1 MECHVTTRTGVR
13 VLAWPRWPACAGAL
27 RVSSR
32 YTCVTQRSCH
42 IVIAL
47 SIRVLVCRGQVVE
60 GADGF
65 IGSGSLGEV
74 RLGRWRGVEVA
85 LKSLRAIN
93 DTPGCLGY
101 RF

>member
-1 MECHVTTRTGVR
+1 MHV
-13 VLAWPRWPACAGAL
+13 L
-27 RVSSR
+27 
-32 YTCVTQRSCH
+32 
-42 IVIAL
+42 
-47 SIRVLVCRGQVVE
+47 LVWRGQVVE

-93 DTPGCLGY
+93 HA
-101 RF
+101 

>member
-1 MECHVTTRTGVR
+1 MHV
-13 VLAWPRWPACAGAL
+13 L
-27 RVSSR
+27 
-32 YTCVTQRSCH
+32 
-42 IVIAL
+42 
-47 SIRVLVCRGQVVE
+47 LVWRGQVVE

-93 DTPGCLGY
+93 HAKNKIADRIIPFC
-101 RF
+101 